1 MKRNTITKRPVND
14 SDVNKRL
21 NETLFQ
27 FFYLFGI
34 EPDSLNISDISN
46 ISTILEPHYLKDEL
60 LTKYPP
66 FGRSQ
71 ANINPYIIMNHC
83 FPNGYNLICN
93 EKNPDDEFFYF
104 NLDNLF
110 SFLPENQKIYFVCA
124 IIYEPIKK
132 YLSIKYKNNDLK
144 LSSFKIEEQKEN
156 ISIDTI
162 YVPKALCLSSFVSF
176 PYEIK
181 LILVDLL
188 NYIRSDKITIPI
200 EKILESIV
208 FGIPRPLRAHFYL
221 SFNKIIPRQSKDI
234 YFILREFN
242 QYKFSSY
249 SFQLIFRF
257 VPTSI
262 ISIYRCIL
270 TEVPVLF
277 FSKNKEILTNT
288 VESFLSLIYPFEYQY
303 PHISILPDSNAGL
316 IEIEKCFVFGINREF
331 SFVKNEKESYLTY
344 FKEMKLNLPNKPI
357 LICDIDSGKISS
369 FCLEYDKF
377 NYHIVKFEDL
387 GIYNSGNI
395 DPSQCISKDA
405 YTDKLSIIHKIFLP
419 KNYTDKLKSKLEEYQ
434 KDKNSKN
441 CEYGLNNNTKIGEDY
456 FHYYLARILLTYNNY
471 MFNGEEEVKKIC
483 EEILTKGEDEI
494 NIENLFKIEQF
505 LHDNSDPDFYN
516 MFFRTKIFKHFII
529 KKYLNEPLE
538 RYKYLLFDEKIIL
551 KKNKKKFSK
560 KYETKFT
567 SSKSFQST
575 RTYQVKPPTDF
586 TEEEKSIINQNK
598 DILLYKYYQ
607 KVDKDNNIK
616 YILFPKLIYDNKFF
630 KKEYKP
636 CTSLIGD
643 NNLYNYLREYQAI
656 EDSLKIDVFQ
666 DFFSIYNEDIFHRYL
681 INIDKF
687 QYNREMKNSIY
698 FVWVIAFCLTFYYC
712 NEKEKYFRI
721 EELIRFLKEVD
732 DKEKYLPILLLTI
745 GRYGDENMTIKI
757 FEIIKDL
764 NYGEFACFTQ
774 KFKSDTKLKWDQKK
788 MNIANSKLVLS
799 YFRDQKADDKELSEV
814 KAIDYDIKWIQKR
827 TFRTGVD
834 PIENENM
841 TGKEKISF
849 ESSFK
854 CNYCGKQSKLTSLI
868 HNFNTITKDDFLVC
882 LKCKKYMEP
891 EIDVIYEKI
900 KNKFTIY
907 SPIKLLS
914 VAKEIFMEYGPRID
928 LDELRNKYNSFFW
941 NCVFYF
947 FQNGLSIEMMLKYKA
962 KDTLNSNPKKE
973 KEKERITKKKKK
985 VFKILEFQ
993 SLIGI

>member
-1 MKRNTITKRPVND
+1 MKRNSITKSPVKD
-14 SDVNKRL
+14 SDVNKRQK
-21 NETLFQ
+21 ETLFQ
-27 FFYLFGI
+27 FFYMFGI
-34 EPDSLNISDISN
+34 EPDSLNISNISN
-46 ISTILEPHYLKDEL
+46 ISTILEPHFFKVEL
-60 LTKYPP
+60 LTKYPS
-66 FGRSQ
+66 FERSQ

-83 FPNGYNLICN
+83 FPNGFNLICK
-93 EKNPDDEFFYF
+93 EKKPDDEYFYF
-104 NLDNLF
+104 NMDNLF
-110 SFLPENQKIYFVCA
+110 SFLPENKKIFFVCV

-132 YLSIKYKNNDLK
+132 YFTVKYNDDDLK
-144 LSSFKIEEQKEN
+144 LPEFKKEEKKEN
-156 ISIDTI
+156 ISIENI

-181 LILVDLL
+181 LILIDLL
-188 NYIRSDKITIPI
+188 NYIRSDNITIPI
-200 EKILESIV
+200 EKILESII

-221 SFNKIIPRQSKDI
+221 SFNKVIPRQSKDI

-249 SFQLIFRF
+249 TFQSIFRF

-288 VESFLSLIYPFEYQY
+288 VESFLSLLYPFEYQY
-303 PHISILPDSNAGL
+303 PHISILPDSNSSL
-316 IEIEKCFVFGINREF
+316 IEFEKCFVFGINREF
-331 SFVKNEKESYLTY
+331 SFVKNEKESYLSY
-344 FKEMKLNLPNKPI
+344 FKEMNLNLPNKPI

-387 GIYNSGNI
+387 GIYNNPSNI

-405 YTDKLSIIHKIFLP
+405 YADKLNIIHKIFLP
-419 KNYTDKLKSKLEEYQ
+419 EKYTDKLKSKLEEYQ

-441 CEYGLNNNTKIGEDY
+441 NEYGLNNNNKIGEDY
-456 FHYYLARILLTYNNY
+456 FHYYLASILFTYNNY
-471 MFNGEEEVKKIC
+471 MFNGEEEVKKIS
-483 EEILTKGEDEI
+483 EEILTKDEDEI
-494 NIENLFKIEQF
+494 NIEKLFKIEQF

-516 MFFRTKIFKHFII
+516 MFFRTKIFKNFII

-551 KKNKKKFSK
+551 KKSKKKFSK

-567 SSKSFQST
+567 SSKFFQST

-616 YILFPKLIYDNKFF
+616 YVLFPKLIYDNKFF
-630 KKEYKP
+630 NKEYKP
-636 CTSLIGD
+636 CTSLIED
-643 NNLYNYLREYQAI
+643 SNLLNYLREYQAI
-656 EDSLKIDVFQ
+656 EDSLKNDVLK
-666 DFFSIYNEDIFHRYL
+666 DFFSIYNGDLVNRYL

-687 QYNREMKNSIY
+687 HYNGELKNSIN
-698 FVWVIAFCLTFYYC
+698 FVWIIVFCLTFYYC
-712 NEKEKYFRI
+712 NEKEKYFRT
-721 EELIRFLKEVD
+721 EELIRVLKEVD
-732 DKEKYLPILLLTI
+732 SKEKYLPILLMTFA
-745 GRYGDENMTIKI
+745 RYGDENMTIKI

-764 NYGEFACFTQ
+764 KYGEFACFTQ

-788 MNIANSKLVLS
+788 MNIANTKLILS
-799 YFRDQKADDKELSEV
+799 YFRDQNADDKELTEV

-827 TFRTGVD
+827 TFRTGID
-834 PIENENM
+834 PIENENI
-841 TGKEKISF
+841 TEKEKISF
-849 ESSFK
+849 ESVFK
-854 CNYCGKQSKLTSLI
+854 CNHCGKESKLTRLI
-868 HNFNTITKDDFLVC
+868 HNFNTLTKDNFLVC
-882 LKCKKYMEP
+882 LKCKNNMEP
-891 EIDVIYEKI
+891 EIEVIYDKI
-900 KNKFTIY
+900 KNKFKIY

-947 FQNGLSIEMMLKYKA
+947 FQNGMSIEMMLKYKA
-962 KDTLNSNPKKE
+962 KDALNSNPKKE
-973 KEKERITKKKKK
+973 KEKITKKKKK

-993 SLIGI
+993 SLKGI